1 MPRRPIEDT
10 EADFIAVLT
19 DLDERM
25 KALRTRVSPSQ
36 LQAFDRRA
44 EVAANAINRAMIT
57 TFTFIQRADPVLAS
71 RPRGGNVITLR
82 PPPRRT
88 R

>member
-1 MPRRPIEDT
+1 MRRPIEDT
-10 EADFIAVLT
+10 EADFMALLT

-25 KALRTRVSPSQ
+25 NALRGRVTPAQ
-36 LQAFDRRA
+36 LREFDRRA
-44 EVAANAINRAMIT
+44 EVAAKAINRAMIT
-57 TFTFIQRADPVLAS
+57 TFSFIQRADPVLAP

-82 PPPRRT
+82 PHSRRI